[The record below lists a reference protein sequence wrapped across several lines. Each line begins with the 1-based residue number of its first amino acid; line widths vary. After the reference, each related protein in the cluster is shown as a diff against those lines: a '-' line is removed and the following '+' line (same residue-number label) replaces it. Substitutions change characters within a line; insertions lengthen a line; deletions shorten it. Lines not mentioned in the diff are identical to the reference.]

1 MLGPTKAKKLAKLLP
16 VPDSAQLEKIAQ
28 MIANSQKLAT
38 SFLFMIFDTCL
49 IKFIVLPPSYH

>member
-1 MLGPTKAKKLAKLLP
+1 MLGLTKAKKRAKLLP
-16 VPDSAQLEKIAQ
+16 VPDSAQLEKIAH

-49 IKFIVLPPSYH
+49 IKFIVLPP

>member
-28 MIANSQKLAT
+28 MIANSQKLAK

-49 IKFIVLPPSYH
+49 IKFIVLPP